1 MIFELDDKISFSKRH
16 KDETIR
22 QILRYD
28 SGYIKDLIMKNDE
41 FALSEE
47 SFSEACRLT
56 KGMHDN
62 WEKPNAKTD
71 SIFDSLKPYGSP
83 YPFDLNDEDVRIAN
97 QKKLIF
103 NI

>member
-1 MIFELDDKISFSKRH
+1 
-16 KDETIR
+16 
-22 QILRYD
+22 
-28 SGYIKDLIMKNDE
+28 MKNDE

>member
-1 MIFELDDKISFSKRH
+1 MIFELDDKIPFSKRH

-56 KGMHDN
+56 KGMYDN
-62 WEKPNAKTD
+62 WEKPAGKTNTL
-71 SIFDSLKPYGSP
+71 DSLKRYAST
-83 YPFDLNDEDVRIAN
+83 YPFDLNNEMVIAEN
-97 QKKLIF
+97 NRKIGL
-103 NI
+103 

>member
-41 FALSEE
+41 FALSKE

-56 KGMHDN
+56 KGMYDN
-62 WEKPNAKTD
+62 WKKPDAKTD
-71 SIFDSLKPYGSP
+71 SIFDSLKPYRSP
-83 YPFDLNDEDVRIAN
+83 YPFDLNDEMVIAEN
-97 QKKLIF
+97 NRKIGL
-103 NI
+103 